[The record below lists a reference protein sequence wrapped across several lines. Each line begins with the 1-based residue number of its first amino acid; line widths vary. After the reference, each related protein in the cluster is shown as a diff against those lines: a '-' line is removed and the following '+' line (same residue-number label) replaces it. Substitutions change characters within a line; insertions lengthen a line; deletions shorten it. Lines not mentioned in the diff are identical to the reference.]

1 MKLKNLFKRSLSL
14 LFSFIMIFTLV
25 SGLNVKAFSGDEP
38 KQTLNVAL
46 YEYVPDPIRF
56 KKAVETEWNKKEPNI
71 KLNFVDWDCY
81 SQDPPKDLD
90 VFVFDAIYLSHFV
103 KEGYLSEIPEKKYK
117 KIKKIF
123 YLSQWKGVL

>member
-1 MKLKNLFKRSLSL
+1 MHNERSKPMKLKNLFKRSLSL

-56 KKAVETEWNKKEPNI
+56 KKQL
-71 KLNFVDWDCY
+71 KLSGIRKN
-81 SQDPPKDLD
+81 L
-90 VFVFDAIYLSHFV
+90 I
-103 KEGYLSEIPEKKYK
+103 
-117 KIKKIF
+117 
-123 YLSQWKGVL
+123 